1 MGKVVE
7 EVKLTSLFEPEKS
20 VEVDAII
27 DTGATMLVLPQD
39 VIEELGLRKIGER
52 RVRYANNQIQIKSV
66 YRGVILE
73 LKGRDGIFDVLGEV
87 EGSEPLVGQIVLEAL
102 DLIVDPI
109 TKTVIPNPR
118 SPDMPMTEILMVTA
132 LTAEI
137 RLRCFAPPPKFGK
150 AGLRMSAIIRNCKT
164 RKYLNMQETIKNIE
178 EGMRMG
184 KVVEEVKLTS
194 LFEQEKS
201 VEVYSDSGHSALL
214 RTLPF
219 GSLNR
224 WICGSL
230 TLRPNLPT
238 ANFTYPQNVIRNR
251 LRDA

>member
-7 EVKLTSLFEPEKS
+7 KVKLTSLFEPEKS
-20 VEVDAII
+20 MEVDAVI

-109 TKTVIPNPR
+109 TKTVLPNPR
-118 SPDMPMTEILMVTA
+118 SPDMPMTEILMATA
-132 LTAEI
+132 YNSGNTA
-137 RLRCFAPPPKFGK
+137 
-150 AGLRMSAIIRNCKT
+150 
-164 RKYLNMQETIKNIE
+164 
-178 EGMRMG
+178 
-184 KVVEEVKLTS
+184 
-194 LFEQEKS
+194 
-201 VEVYSDSGHSALL
+201 
-214 RTLPF
+214 
-219 GSLNR
+219 
-224 WICGSL
+224 
-230 TLRPNLPT
+230 TLRSTQIAKATSYVRKTLDEI
-238 ANFTYPQNVIRNR
+238 AVR
-251 LRDA
+251 

>member
-7 EVKLTSLFEPEKS
+7 KVKLTSLFEPEKS

-87 EGSEPLVGQIVLEAL
+87 ESSEPLVGQIVLEAL

-118 SPDMPMTEILMVTA
+118 SPDMPMTEILMATA
-132 LTAEI
+132 YNSAV
-137 RLRCFAPPPKFGK
+137 RYCSPKPLRA
-150 AGLRMSAIIRNCKT
+150 SHT
-164 RKYLNMQETIKNIE
+164 R
-178 EGMRMG
+178 
-184 KVVEEVKLTS
+184 
-194 LFEQEKS
+194 
-201 VEVYSDSGHSALL
+201 
-214 RTLPF
+214 RTL
-219 GSLNR
+219 GE
-224 WICGSL
+224 IYG
-230 TLRPNLPT
+230 
-238 ANFTYPQNVIRNR
+238 
-251 LRDA
+251 

>member
-1 MGKVVE
+1 MPTGNPQKRFCSHETLRLTADKRTSFSANFLRQPLLPANYTPCKTRKYLNMQVKDIEETKMGKVVE
-7 EVKLTSLFEPEKS
+7 KVKLTSLFEPEKS

-27 DTGATMLVLPQD
+27 DTGATMVVLPQD

-118 SPDMPMTEILMVTA
+118 SPDMPMTEILMATA
-132 LTAEI
+132 YNSAV
-137 RLRCFAPPPKFGK
+137 RYCSPKPLRA
-150 AGLRMSAIIRNCKT
+150 SHT
-164 RKYLNMQETIKNIE
+164 R
-178 EGMRMG
+178 
-184 KVVEEVKLTS
+184 
-194 LFEQEKS
+194 
-201 VEVYSDSGHSALL
+201 
-214 RTLPF
+214 RTL
-219 GSLNR
+219 SEM
-224 WICGSL
+224 
-230 TLRPNLPT
+230 PT
-238 ANFTYPQNVIRNR
+238 VALESKDLKFKIKTK
-251 LRDA
+251 

>member
-7 EVKLTSLFEPEKS
+7 KVKLTSLFEPEKS

-118 SPDMPMTEILMVTA
+118 SPDMPMTEILMAT
-132 LTAEI
+132 
-137 RLRCFAPPPKFGK
+137 PH
-150 AGLRMSAIIRNCKT
+150 N
-164 RKYLNMQETIKNIE
+164 
-178 EGMRMG
+178 
-184 KVVEEVKLTS
+184 
-194 LFEQEKS
+194 
-201 VEVYSDSGHSALL
+201 SGHTA
-214 RTLPF
+214 
-219 GSLNR
+219 
-224 WICGSL
+224 
-230 TLRPNLPT
+230 TLRST
-238 ANFTYPQNVIRNR
+238 QIRQSRIRMFAKRYTPRKTERYLCKLNGGDGDGEGSR
-251 LRDA
+251 EGKTHKPV

>member
-7 EVKLTSLFEPEKS
+7 KVKLTSLFEPEKS

-39 VIEELGLRKIGER
+39 VIEKLGLRKIGER

-118 SPDMPMTEILMVTA
+118 SPDMPMTEILMATA
-132 LTAEI
+132 YNSAV
-137 RLRCFAPPPKFGK
+137 RYCSPKPLRASHTRRT
-150 AGLRMSAIIRNCKT
+150 LSAI
-164 RKYLNMQETIKNIE
+164 
-178 EGMRMG
+178 
-184 KVVEEVKLTS
+184 
-194 LFEQEKS
+194 
-201 VEVYSDSGHSALL
+201 A
-214 RTLPF
+214 TLM
-219 GSLNR
+219 LQYTNR
-224 WICGSL
+224 
-230 TLRPNLPT
+230 
-238 ANFTYPQNVIRNR
+238 VIYK
-251 LRDA
+251 

>member
-7 EVKLTSLFEPEKS
+7 KVKLTSLFEPERS
-20 VEVDAII
+20 VEVDAVI

-66 YRGVILE
+66 YRGIILE

-118 SPDMPMTEILMVTA
+118 SPDMPMTEILMATA
-132 LTAEI
+132 YNSAV
-137 RLRCFAPPPKFGK
+137 RYCSPKPLRASHTRRT
-150 AGLRMSAIIRNCKT
+150 LSAIA
-164 RKYLNMQETIKNIE
+164 LN
-178 EGMRMG
+178 
-184 KVVEEVKLTS
+184 
-194 LFEQEKS
+194 
-201 VEVYSDSGHSALL
+201 EVYTEEQKWK
-214 RTLPF
+214 RF
-219 GSLNR
+219 N
-224 WICGSL
+224 I
-230 TLRPNLPT
+230 
-238 ANFTYPQNVIRNR
+238 
-251 LRDA
+251 

>member
-1 MGKVVE
+1 MLTGNPQKSFCSHETLRLKAYKRTSFSANFLRQLLLPANYTPCKTRKYLNMQVKDIEETKMGKVVE
-7 EVKLTSLFEPEKS
+7 KVKLTSLFEPEKS

-118 SPDMPMTEILMVTA
+118 SPDMPMTEILMATA
-132 LTAEI
+132 YNSAV
-137 RLRCFAPPPKFGK
+137 RYCSPKPLRA
-150 AGLRMSAIIRNCKT
+150 SHT
-164 RKYLNMQETIKNIE
+164 R
-178 EGMRMG
+178 
-184 KVVEEVKLTS
+184 
-194 LFEQEKS
+194 
-201 VEVYSDSGHSALL
+201 
-214 RTLPF
+214 RTL
-219 GSLNR
+219 GE
-224 WICGSL
+224 IYG
-230 TLRPNLPT
+230 
-238 ANFTYPQNVIRNR
+238 
-251 LRDA
+251 

>member
-1 MGKVVE
+1 MQTRNYLNMQVKDIEETKMGKVVE
-7 EVKLTSLFEPEKS
+7 KVKLTSLFEPEKS

-73 LKGRDGIFDVLGEV
+73 LKGRDGIFDVLSEV

-118 SPDMPMTEILMVTA
+118 SPDMPMTEILMTTA
-132 LTAEI
+132 YNSAV
-137 RLRCFAPPPKFGK
+137 RYCSPKPLRA
-150 AGLRMSAIIRNCKT
+150 SHT
-164 RKYLNMQETIKNIE
+164 R
-178 EGMRMG
+178 
-184 KVVEEVKLTS
+184 
-194 LFEQEKS
+194 
-201 VEVYSDSGHSALL
+201 
-214 RTLPF
+214 RTL
-219 GSLNR
+219 GE
-224 WICGSL
+224 IYG
-230 TLRPNLPT
+230 
-238 ANFTYPQNVIRNR
+238 
-251 LRDA
+251 

>member
-1 MGKVVE
+1 MQVKDIEETKMGKVVE
-7 EVKLTSLFEPEKS
+7 KVKLTSLFEPEKS

-118 SPDMPMTEILMVTA
+118 SPDMPMTEILMATA
-132 LTAEI
+132 YNSAV
-137 RLRCFAPPPKFGK
+137 RYCSPKPLRA
-150 AGLRMSAIIRNCKT
+150 SHT
-164 RKYLNMQETIKNIE
+164 R
-178 EGMRMG
+178 
-184 KVVEEVKLTS
+184 
-194 LFEQEKS
+194 
-201 VEVYSDSGHSALL
+201 
-214 RTLPF
+214 RTL
-219 GSLNR
+219 GE
-224 WICGSL
+224 IYG
-230 TLRPNLPT
+230 
-238 ANFTYPQNVIRNR
+238 
-251 LRDA
+251 

>member
-7 EVKLTSLFEPEKS
+7 KVKLTSLFEPEKS

-27 DTGATMLVLPQD
+27 DTGATMVVLPQD

-52 RVRYANNQIQIKSV
+52 KVRYANNQIQIKSV

-118 SPDMPMTEILMVTA
+118 SPDMPMTEILMATA
-132 LTAEI
+132 YNSVVRYCSPKPLRASHI
-137 RLRCFAPPPKFGK
+137 RRTL
-150 AGLRMSAIIRNCKT
+150 SAI
-164 RKYLNMQETIKNIE
+164 
-178 EGMRMG
+178 
-184 KVVEEVKLTS
+184 
-194 LFEQEKS
+194 
-201 VEVYSDSGHSALL
+201 A
-214 RTLPF
+214 TLM
-219 GSLNR
+219 LQYTNR
-224 WICGSL
+224 
-230 TLRPNLPT
+230 
-238 ANFTYPQNVIRNR
+238 VIYK
-251 LRDA
+251 